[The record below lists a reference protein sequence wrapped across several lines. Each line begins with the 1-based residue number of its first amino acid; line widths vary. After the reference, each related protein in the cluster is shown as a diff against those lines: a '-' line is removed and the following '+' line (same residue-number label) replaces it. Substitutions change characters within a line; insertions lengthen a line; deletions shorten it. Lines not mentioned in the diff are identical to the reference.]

1 MIKKQWVKSNM
12 RSTMMLIEKKDII
25 NEVNTMDKQ
34 VKKDIIK
41 DVTNLRDTIIDDV
54 KQELD
59 THDLEKKVDRYV

>member
-1 MIKKQWVKSNM
+1 
-12 RSTMMLIEKKDII
+12 MMLIEKKDII

-54 KQELD
+54 KHELD
-59 THDLEKKVDRYV
+59 TDDLEKKVDRYV